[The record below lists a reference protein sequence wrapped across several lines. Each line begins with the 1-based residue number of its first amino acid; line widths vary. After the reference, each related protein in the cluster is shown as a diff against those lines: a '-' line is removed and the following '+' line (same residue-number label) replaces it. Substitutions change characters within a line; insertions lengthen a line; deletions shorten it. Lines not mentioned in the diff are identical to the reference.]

1 MTQVSSKVV
10 IYLVE
15 STNQPYLF
23 PEVQQPQSSVTADQ
37 ALPLAP
43 ESELS
48 IGRVLFHLFL
58 LFVTAVCTTLTGAS
72 FAVTMQSTDDS
83 FSAILFGPILAFLG
97 ETAAGNFDPLVKGL
111 LFTFTLLTILGAHEL
126 GHYFACRYY
135 GIRATLP
142 FFIPAPP
149 ALTPFGTFG
158 AVIKIKEP
166 IRSRRA
172 LFDIGIAGPLAGFAF
187 AVPASFVGLLFAK
200 AVPPPAGGGI
210 QFNDPLMFM
219 IIMELFGLP
228 KWIDWN
234 PVYWAAWGS
243 LLVTA
248 LNLFPVGQLDG
259 GHVLYAVAG
268 PRIHKWVSAAVCA
281 GLATLAVLSFIW
293 HSSPVWI
300 LWTLVLLFLLKVGH
314 PPVIEHEEL
323 GNARIILAVLAVL
336 VFLLCFMPFPITIS

>member
-1 MTQVSSKVV
+1 M
-10 IYLVE
+10 E

-23 PEVQQPQSSVTADQ
+23 PEVQQSQAPVAAEQ
-37 ALPLAP
+37 ALPLAS
-43 ESELS
+43 ESELTA
-48 IGRVLFHLFL
+48 GRVLFHLFL
-58 LFVTAVCTTLTGAS
+58 LFITAVCTTLTGAS
-72 FAVTMQSTDDS
+72 FAVSMTSSPDS
-83 FSAILFGPILAFLG
+83 LTGFLLGPILAFMG

-111 LFTFTLLTILGAHEL
+111 LFSFTLLTILGAHEL

-149 ALTPFGTFG
+149 AITPFGTFG

-166 IRSRRA
+166 IRTRRA
-172 LFDIGIAGPLAGFAF
+172 LFDIGIAGPLAGFVF
-187 AVPASFVGLLFAK
+187 AIPASFVGLLFAK
-200 AVPPPAGGGI
+200 AALPPTTGGI

-219 IIMELFGLP
+219 VIMELFGLP

-268 PRIHKWVSAAVCA
+268 PRIHKWVSAIVCA
-281 GLATLAVLSFIW
+281 SLALLAGLSLAW
-293 HSSPVWI
+293 HGSPVWL

-314 PPVIEHEEL
+314 PPVMEDEKL
-323 GNARIILAVLAVL
+323 GWARIALAVLAAL
-336 VFLLCFMPFPITIS
+336 VFLLCFMPFPITIT